1 MGLATASANRL
12 VLPQQN
18 FYQQQPGFSSCRLAD
33 LGYTAGKCRRSINF
47 AVVSLST
54 EKDSYFSDTFF
65 VSTL

>member
-1 MGLATASANRL
+1 MGLATASTNRL

-33 LGYTAGKCRRSINF
+33 LGYTAGRSINF

-54 EKDSYFSDTFF
+54 EKDSYFSDMFF